1 MAMPPPGC
9 DAVLDGRVTGVPAV
23 PRTKELSL
31 DAPIVGRP
39 ARAPVMRRLL
49 PWRRPSIGVPTA
61 ELKYVYGG
69 LAVLAGIASLLELWL
84 ASNGVADAAATGL
97 ALAPVTAT
105 AAIGALLAG
114 RGQERTASF
123 LVAGSLVVLAYLVT
137 IIHPD
142 PGVAVTLPIIGFVMV
157 LPYVRGAAL
166 VSVGIVVLVAMVLVI
181 RASTIARAGL
191 IDGLAIDVLFGGLAT
206 ATVLMVLTWRLVRSR
221 EHLLDRMTRFV
232 EGVPVGIFK
241 TDASG
246 RMVEV
251 NGAVARLLGY
261 PDSKALLGIQATDLL
276 LHPAPES
283 GALAGAIEERGART
297 GELELR
303 RGDGSPI
310 WVRYHIR
317 SELDARGTIIGYE
330 GALED
335 VSSDRTAR
343 DATAR
348 LIAWKQERSAIL
360 DALRR
365 LQPGR
370 TIDQTAESICSEIE
384 RGGDLSYAAVLE
396 LNNGHGATILAAR
409 SGNRRLTGTKVATQF
424 ATGLRQRAADGP
436 WVEDVSARRSEPGYR
451 RLAANGLRQLAFVPI
466 EREDGV
472 AALLVAGTANP
483 DLDLGDRLHTLGEF
497 AAHAS
502 ALIGPALRARSER
515 ELLRDRIKDTIDRR
529 AFSAVFQPIVDLET
543 RVVLGYEALTRFDDG
558 TPPDRMFADA
568 TACGMSVALET
579 ATLQAA
585 MTASAPLP
593 ANRFIDLNV
602 SPELVLAEEPLRTH
616 LRDWGFNVVLE
627 ITEHVAI
634 TDYPALRAAFASLG
648 DNVQVAVD
656 DAGAGYASLRHIT
669 ELRPQFVK
677 LDRGLIV
684 GIDSDLIRQALIT
697 GMVHF
702 TDGVGSLLIA
712 EGVETEAER
721 ATLRALGVRAAQG
734 YLFARPQPADQV
746 PR

>member
-1 MAMPPPGC
+1 M
-9 DAVLDGRVTGVPAV
+9 
-23 PRTKELSL
+23 
-31 DAPIVGRP
+31 
-39 ARAPVMRRLL
+39 
-49 PWRRPSIGVPTA
+49 
-61 ELKYVYGG
+61 YGG
-69 LAVLAGIASLLELWL
+69 LAVLAAIASLLELWL
-84 ASNGVADAAATGL
+84 SLNGVPDAGATGL
-97 ALAPVTAT
+97 VLAPVTAT
-105 AAIGALLAG
+105 AAVGAILAASG
-114 RGQERTASF
+114 RERIAAF
-123 LVAGSLVVLAYLVT
+123 LVAASLVVLAYLVT

-157 LPYVRGAAL
+157 LPYVRGPAL
-166 VSVGIVVLVAMVLVI
+166 VTVSVAVLVAMVLVI

-191 IDGLAIDVLFGGLAT
+191 IDGLAVDVLFGGLAT
-206 ATVLMVLTWRLVRSR
+206 ASVLMVLTWRLVRSR
-221 EHLLDRMTRFV
+221 EQLLDRMTRFV

-241 TDASG
+241 ADAGG
-246 RMVEV
+246 RIVEV

-261 PDSKALLGIQATDLL
+261 PDRQALLGIRATDLL
-276 LHPAPES
+276 LRPAPET
-283 GALAGAIEERGART
+283 GALADAIEERGAKI

-303 RGDGSPI
+303 RQDGSAI
-310 WVRYHIR
+310 WVRYHVR
-317 SELDARGTIIGYE
+317 SELDARGAVIGYE

-348 LIAWKQERSAIL
+348 LAAWKQERAAIL

-370 TIDQTAESICSEIE
+370 TIEQTAESICAEIE

-396 LNNGHGATILAAR
+396 LHNGHGATILAAR
-409 SGNRRLTGTKVATQF
+409 AGHRRLTGTKVAAPF
-424 ATGLRQRAADGP
+424 ACGLRQRATDGP
-436 WVEDVSARRSEPGYR
+436 WVEDITARRTEPGYR

-466 EREDGV
+466 EQQDGV
-472 AALLVAGTANP
+472 AALLVAGTASVE
-483 DLDLGDRLHTLGEF
+483 LDLRERLHTLGEF

-515 ELLRDRIKDTIDRR
+515 ELLRDRIRDTIDRA

-543 RVVLGYEALTRFDDG
+543 RAVLGYEALTRFDDG

-579 ATLQAA
+579 ATLRAA

-602 SPELVLAEEPLRTH
+602 SPELVLAEEPLRSQ

-634 TDYPALRAAFASLG
+634 DDYPALRAAFASLG
-648 DNVQVAVD
+648 DTIQVAVD

-684 GIDSDLIRQALIT
+684 GIDGDLIRQALIT

-702 TDGVGSLLIA
+702 TDGVGSMLIA

-721 ATLRALGVRAAQG
+721 TTLRALGVRAAQG